1 MTSRAAA
8 RTPSPT
14 LRRVDTG
21 RLERSCED
29 AIAIGTRAPGIER
42 AEVFLRRRAFA
53 PHRHDTYAIGVTT
66 AGVQRFR
73 YRGAQRTCLP
83 GQLHVLHPDEEH
95 DGGPGTEDGFGYRIV
110 YVDPS
115 LVQAA
120 LGGAP
125 LPFVADPV
133 LPPGLPAAGA
143 IGLLDDMDE
152 PLDELRAT
160 TALTALAD
168 LLRAA
173 AGGRDAPAPLDLR
186 AVAAVRDHLAAHPT
200 EPTPASELERIAG
213 LDRWTLA
220 RHFRAAYGTSP
231 DRYRTMRRLDG
242 GAPRDRRGRLAGL
255 RCGGGGLRRPEPHDA
270 PVPPR
275 LRSHARPLRRGDGG
289 EPRSRWAGARCA
301 SHVACNRFPT
311 RPRYPGC
318 PRRKTRRR
326 SARTICRRSRR
337 PTRPA

>member
-1 MTSRAAA
+1 M
-8 RTPSPT
+8 
-14 LRRVDTG
+14 DTG

-29 AIAIGTRAPGIER
+29 AIALGTGAPGIER
-42 AEVFLRRRAFA
+42 AAVYLRRRAFA
-53 PHRHDTYAIGVTT
+53 PHRHDTYAVGVTL

-95 DGGPGTEDGFGYRIV
+95 DGGPGTADGFAYRIV
-110 YVDPS
+110 YIDPA

-133 LPPGLPAAGA
+133 LPRSLDASGA
-143 IGLLDDMDE
+143 LRLLDDLDE

-160 TALTALAD
+160 SAVAAMAD
-168 LLRAA
+168 LLLAA
-173 AGGRDAPAPLDLR
+173 AGGRAPATPLDLR

-200 EPTPASELERIAG
+200 EPTPAAALERIAG

-231 DRYRTMRRLDG
+231 DRYRTMRRLAVARRAIADG
-242 GAPRDRRGRLAGL
+242 STLAAAAAEAGFADQSHLTRQFRRAYGLTPGRFAAATG
-255 RCGGGGLRRPEPHDA
+255 
-270 PVPPR
+270 V
-275 LRSHARPLRRGDGG
+275 S
-289 EPRSRWAGARCA
+289 
-301 SHVACNRFPT
+301 
-311 RPRYPGC
+311 
-318 PRRKTRRR
+318 RRKPPPPG
-326 SARTICRRSRR
+326 AAGRT
-337 PTRPA
+337 